1 MAKVNSKGIVAFV
14 ALKGGS
20 GKTTLCSCLGAE
32 LFKQKKSVTFVDN
45 DIQQSLT
52 EWHSNDGQLTDI
64 PLISDSSS
72 KALKKAS
79 KAAEKSIVLVDTP
92 GTMNNTVIDFMN
104 IADIILIPCRGS
116 GIDARSALKTVETM
130 NMINKERKKKAK
142 IKVVMN
148 AMSRATISGHIRNEL
163 TAAGANVLGCEIGQR
178 AVYSEAE
185 LSGSA
190 PCFMGSLGK
199 KASDEISALA
209 VELFR

>member
-32 LFKQKKSVTFVDN
+32 LFQQKKSVTFVDN

>member
-1 MAKVNSKGIVAFV
+1 MAKINSKGIVAFV

-32 LFKQKKSVTFVDN
+32 LFKQKKKITFVDN

-52 EWHSNDGQLTDI
+52 EWHSNEGQLTDI
-64 PLISDSSS
+64 PLISDSTS

-79 KAAEKSIVLVDTP
+79 KAAESSIVLVDTP
-92 GTMNNTVIDFMN
+92 GTMNSTVIDFMN
-104 IADIILIPCRGS
+104 LADIILIPCRGS
-116 GIDARSALKTVETM
+116 GIDARSALKTVETVKL
-130 NMINKERKKKAK
+130 INKERKKKAK

-185 LSGSA
+185 LSGTA
-190 PCFMGSLGK
+190 PCFMGSLGR
-199 KASDEISALA
+199 KASDEITALA
-209 VELFR
+209 VELLR

>member
-32 LFKQKKSVTFVDN
+32 LFKQKKTITFVDN

-199 KASDEISALA
+199 KASDEITALA

>member
-32 LFKQKKSVTFVDN
+32 LFKQKKTITFVDN

-142 IKVVMN
+142 IKGVMN

-199 KASDEISALA
+199 KASDEITALA

>member
-1 MAKVNSKGIVAFV
+1 MAKINSKGIVAFV

-32 LFKQKKSVTFVDN
+32 LFKQKKTITFVDN

-199 KASDEISALA
+199 KASDEITALA

>member
-1 MAKVNSKGIVAFV
+1 MAKINSKGIVAFV

-32 LFKQKKSVTFVDN
+32 LFKQKKKITFVDN

-52 EWHSNDGQLTDI
+52 EWHSNEGQLTDI
-64 PLISDSSS
+64 PLISDSTS

-79 KAAEKSIVLVDTP
+79 KAAESSIVLVDTP
-92 GTMNNTVIDFMN
+92 GTMNSTVIDFMN
-104 IADIILIPCRGS
+104 LADIILIPCRGS
-116 GIDARSALKTVETM
+116 GIDARSALKTVETVKL
-130 NMINKERKKKAK
+130 INRERKKKAK

-185 LSGSA
+185 LSGTA
-190 PCFMGSLGK
+190 PCFMGSLGR
-199 KASDEISALA
+199 KASDEITALA
-209 VELFR
+209 VELLR